1 MFLCALMTVPDLPQG
16 LHPSVRPAGW
26 EFLMNFH
33 PWKFYKALNET
44 VVQNP
49 QVMTNKEVVLTRS
62 SINTDVIRTFVVPGK
77 PLCEKKRSELQRVLI
92 ATYIYDRVAG
102 EGSSRGLSIQTP
114 DSCEP
119 HTHKLTITTLS
130 PVPGYQQGLHEMGM
144 VLQTV
149 MKTECDVFWAL
160 RSLLQKTDYT
170 SIIDVGVM
178 KSIKLLEKLIMFLDP
193 KFHTFLYAN
202 CKGDLFFLFNWF
214 VLLFLQQ
221 MKNNTEVLR
230 LWEVLMTRKPCP
242 RFHVFIALAILQNRK
257 KHLLS
262 LPQDESSIITQ
273 VPSRMFYS
281 LARRGRCV
289 SVVRLPTM
297 ANGTTE
303 NTSCLVNSSTGCSP
317 CRCVK

>member
-1 MFLCALMTVPDLPQG
+1 MHEIFTKG

-49 QVMTNKEVVLTRS
+49 QVMTKKEVVLTRS

-92 ATYIYDRVAG
+92 AKIII
-102 EGSSRGLSIQTP
+102 S
-114 DSCEP
+114 
-119 HTHKLTITTLS
+119 LTT
-130 PVPGYQQGLHEMGM
+130 VFVCYQQGLHEMGM
-144 VLQTV
+144 VLQSV

-273 VPSRMFYS
+273 DEKWGKNKSIVKGKISPIGSPFPFSARELRLSICPNAVKATGLGQQIYPSWRPT
-281 LARRGRCV
+281 LASMMGRCCPLG
-289 SVVRLPTM
+289 SVV
-297 ANGTTE
+297 
-303 NTSCLVNSSTGCSP
+303 
-317 CRCVK
+317 

>member
-1 MFLCALMTVPDLPQG
+1 MTVPDLPQLQHQPPPQKKWPPIGPSEWNSFFNEQGELQDSQRTVMHEIFTKG
-16 LHPSVRPAGW
+16 LHPSVRTAGW

-49 QVMTNKEVVLTRS
+49 QVMTNKEVVLTRNN
-62 SINTDVIRTFVVPGK
+62 INTDVIRTFVGPGK
-77 PLCEKKRSELQRVLI
+77 PLCQKKRIELQRVLI

-102 EGSSRGLSIQTP
+102 
-114 DSCEP
+114 
-119 HTHKLTITTLS
+119 
-130 PVPGYQQGLHEMGM
+130 YQQGLHEMGM
-144 VLQTV
+144 VLQSV
-149 MKTECDVFWAL
+149 MKTECNVFWAL

-202 CKGDLFFLFNWF
+202 CKGDLFFLYNWF
-214 VLLFLQQ
+214 VLLFIRQ

-242 RFHVFIALAILQNRK
+242 RFHVFIALAILQNRR
-257 KHLLS
+257 KHILS

-273 VPSRMFYS
+273 VPST
-281 LARRGRCV
+281 LNPHEDT
-289 SVVRLPTM
+289 L
-297 ANGTTE
+297 E
-303 NTSCLVNSSTGCSP
+303 N
-317 CRCVK
+317 